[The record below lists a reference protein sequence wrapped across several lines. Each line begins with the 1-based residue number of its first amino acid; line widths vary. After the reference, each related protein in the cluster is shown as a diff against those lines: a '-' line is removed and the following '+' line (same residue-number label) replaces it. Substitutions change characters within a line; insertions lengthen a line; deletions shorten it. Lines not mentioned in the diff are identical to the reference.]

1 MRVHELAKDLGVANK
16 LLITKLRERG
26 VEVKNHMTVLED
38 DHIIVMRA
46 IIPLAI
52 EEENRKE
59 EEARQKAE
67 EDERKAAEEA
77 KRKEEDARRKAEEEA
92 RRKAEAEKQ
101 AAEVAARKAV
111 EVKPEAK
118 PATKPEVKP
127 AVVPEAKPVVKPE
140 AKPAPVPPLPAPE
153 AKPEKPAGAERP
165 AVNVKPAK
173 TDTPPERPA
182 AKAATPPP
190 PPAKAEKPGRAA
202 TAEVAPAAPDAKAP
216 APASAEIGADKTLRI
231 RGGITVRELAEIIG
245 EKPNRIVAELMGM
258 NVFANINAKLDF
270 DVAAA
275 VAEKRGFQVEHE
287 KRGGDMPLS
296 TMARPDDEPYQD
308 KPEDLLPRPPV
319 VTFLGHVDHGKTSL
333 LDQIRNAAVAKGESG
348 GITQHIGAYT
358 VEMGSKPITFLDTPG
373 HAAFTAMR
381 ARGANLTDIAV
392 IIIAADDGIM
402 PQTKE
407 AIAHA
412 KAAGVAIMVAINK
425 CDLHT
430 ANPDRVLQQL
440 QAEELA
446 PEEWGGSTICCKVSA
461 TTGEGVPHL
470 LEMILLQAE
479 MLELTANPNKRATG
493 FVVEAHLQPGMG
505 PTATVLV
512 TGGTLKIG
520 DAILCGPHWGRVKA
534 LIDDHGRQVKSALPS
549 SPVKCLGLSGVP
561 DAGAEFMVMP
571 SDRKAK
577 ELAAERAMSIKTA
590 SLEAPR
596 KASLDDIFTQ
606 LKTSAEALQ
615 LSIILKTDA
624 QGSVEAIIHAL
635 NDIKSEKVS
644 IRFIHTGTG
653 NITSNDIL
661 LASASNAVVLGFHV
675 AKEAGVDAIAKREG
689 VEIRLHQI
697 IYELIDQ
704 VRDAMIGVLGP
715 KLEEMKRGQ
724 AQVRQIFEIGKG
736 SRIGGCLVL
745 KGIINVKHRVRVK
758 RKNEV
763 LFEGTIQSL
772 KHFQDDV
779 PEVREAQECGI
790 RVLHFADL
798 AEGDIIEAY
807 EIEEREQTL

>member
-52 EEENRKE
+52 EEEKRKD
-59 EEARQKAE
+59 EEARLKAE
-67 EDERKAAEEA
+67 EDERKAEEARQRAEEA
-77 KRKEEDARRKAEEEA
+77 RRKDEEEA
-92 RRKAEAEKQ
+92 RRKAEAE
-101 AAEVAARKAV
+101 AA
-111 EVKPEAK
+111 KPEPK
-118 PATKPEVKP
+118 PATKPQAKP
-127 AVVPEAKPVVKPE
+127 AVVPEAKPVAKPEVKPVE
-140 AKPAPVPPLPAPE
+140 KPVAEV
-153 AKPEKPAGAERP
+153 KPEKPAGAERP
-165 AVNVKPAK
+165 AAGGKPAK
-173 TDTPPERPA
+173 TETVPERPA
-182 AKAATPPP
+182 AKSATPPP
-190 PPAKAEKPGRAA
+190 PPAKAVEKPGSAA
-202 TAEVAPAAPDAKAP
+202 AAEVTPAAPDATPP
-216 APASAEIGADKTLRI
+216 APAAAASAPDKTLRI

-258 NVFANINAKLDF
+258 NVFANINAKLDY
-270 DVAAA
+270 DVAAT
-275 VAEKRGFQVEHE
+275 VAGNRGFQVEHE
-287 KRGGDMPLS
+287 KRGGEAPLS
-296 TMARPDDEPYQD
+296 AMPRPDDEPYQD

-333 LDQIRNAAVAKGESG
+333 LDQIRNASVAKGESG

-479 MLELTANPNKRATG
+479 MLELKANPNKRATG

-520 DAILCGPHWGRVKA
+520 DALLCGSHWGRVKA
-534 LIDDHGRQVKSALPS
+534 LIDDHGRQVKSTLPS

-561 DAGAEFMVMP
+561 DAGAEFIVMP

-577 ELAAERAMSIKTA
+577 EIAAERAMSIKTA

-635 NDIKSEKVS
+635 KDIKSDKVS
-644 IRFIHTGTG
+644 IRFIHSGTG
-653 NITSNDIL
+653 NITTNDIL

-724 AQVRQIFEIGKG
+724 AQVRQIFEIGKA

-745 KGIINVKHRVRVK
+745 KGIINIKHRVRVK